1 MICPDCNGARAVPS
15 LIEPEGYDACPTC
28 VVDAGET
35 FVALDDISPLF
46 EAVWALTVD

>member
-15 LIEPEGYDACPTC
+15 LLDPEGYDSCPTC

-35 FVALDDISPLF
+35 FVALDDIPPLF
-46 EAVWALTVD
+46 EAVWALTED